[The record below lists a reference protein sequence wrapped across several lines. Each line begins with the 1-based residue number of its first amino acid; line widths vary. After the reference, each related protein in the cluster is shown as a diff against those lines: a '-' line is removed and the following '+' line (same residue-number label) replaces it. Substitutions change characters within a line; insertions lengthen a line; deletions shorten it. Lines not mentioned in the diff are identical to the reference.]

1 MVQAPTKPITLEA
14 FLALPETKP
23 ASEYIDGYI
32 SQKPM
37 PQGKHSTIQ
46 RDLTLAVEM
55 ALKPNRVGRA
65 FPELR
70 CTFGGRSIVPDVA
83 VFMQENIPR
92 EADGTIANQFLL
104 PPDWAIEILSPDQ
117 SQTKVTKKL
126 LHCLK
131 CGSQM
136 GWLIDPDE
144 QTIFVYGTEFSLQVF
159 DMEAPNEPLPVPT
172 FAANV
177 NLTMQDVMN
186 WLLE

>member
-37 PQGKHSTIQ
+37 PQGKHSTVQ
-46 RDLTLAVEM
+46 RDLTMAVEM
-55 ALKPNRVGRA
+55 ALKPGRTGRA

-70 CTFGGRSIVPDVA
+70 CTFSGRSIIPDVA
-83 VFMQENIPR
+83 VFEWGNIPR
-92 EADGTIANQFLL
+92 EPDGIIANQFLI

-117 SQTKVTKKL
+117 NQTKVTKKL

-131 CGSQM
+131 HGTQI

-144 QTIFVYGTEFSLQVF
+144 QTMFVYRMGFSLQVF
-159 DMEAPNEPLPVPT
+159 DMEVPDETLPVPA
-172 FAANV
+172 FAADMR
-177 NLTMQDVMN
+177 LTMQDMMN